1 MDYHAFLS
9 QFPDTYIG
17 RGRTDRREIAL
28 TFDDG
33 PGRATPAL
41 LAILR
46 EYDVQATFF
55 CLGEKAR
62 RMPDTVRAIAGDGHE
77 VGNHGFTH
85 RDVRAL
91 DPETF
96 WMTEVLP
103 ARSLLEGVAG
113 TPVALF
119 RPPFGEISPAQVAR
133 LAEEGVTLVGW
144 SIDPRD
150 WDEVESKGHTG
161 RVVRDVLEHAHSGAI
176 VLLHDGDEGER
187 ARPAIVEIVRH
198 VVPALRAMGFSFVT
212 AGRLWEAL

>member
-33 PGRATPAL
+33 PGRATSAL
-41 LAILR
+41 LTTLR
-46 EYDVQATFF
+46 ECDVQATFF
-55 CLGEKAR
+55 CVGEKAR
-62 RMPDTVRAIAGDGHE
+62 RATDTVRAIARDGHE

-85 RDVRAL
+85 RDLRAL
-91 DPETF
+91 DPGTF

-103 ARSLLEGVAG
+103 ARSLLEDVSG
-113 TPVALF
+113 TPVTLF
-119 RPPFGEISPAQVAR
+119 RPPFGEISPAQTGR

-150 WDEVESKGHTG
+150 WDEVEAKDHTG
-161 RVVRDVLEHAHSGAI
+161 RVVRHVIEQVHPGAI

-187 ARPAIVEIVRH
+187 ARPAIAEVVRL
-198 VVPALRAMGFSFVT
+198 VVPALRTMGFSFVT
-212 AGRLWEAL
+212 AGRLRDAR

>member
-33 PGRATPAL
+33 PGLATSAL

-62 RMPDTVRAIAGDGHE
+62 GVPDMVRAIARDGHE

-91 DPETF
+91 DTETF

-103 ARSLLEGVAG
+103 ARSLLEDVAG

-119 RPPFGEISPAQVAR
+119 RPPFGEISPAQTAR

-150 WDEVESKGHTG
+150 WDEVEAKDHAG
-161 RVVRDVLEHAHSGAI
+161 RVVRDVLEQVHPGAI

-198 VVPALRAMGFSFVT
+198 VVPALWAMGFSFVT
-212 AGRLWEAL
+212 AGRLWEAR

>member
-9 QFPDTYIG
+9 RFPDTYIG
-17 RGRTDRREIAL
+17 RGRADRREIAL

-33 PGRATPAL
+33 PGRATSAL
-41 LAILR
+41 LTLLR

-55 CLGEKAR
+55 CVGEKAGC
-62 RMPDTVRAIAGDGHE
+62 MPDTVRAIARDGHE

-85 RDVRAL
+85 RDLRAL

-103 ARSLLEGVAG
+103 ARSLLEDMAG
-113 TPVALF
+113 TPVTLF
-119 RPPFGEISPAQVAR
+119 RPPFGEISPAQTAR

-150 WDEVESKGHTG
+150 WDEVEAKDHAG
-161 RVVRDVLEHAHSGAI
+161 RVVHDVLEQVHPGAI

-212 AGRLWEAL
+212 AGRLWEAR